1 MCQTRVVNEISLFSE
16 LNVRRAVSVKLFPQ
30 QMITIVANDTKKPIL
45 YGAIITLLICMG
57 QFLQGGKNG
66 R

>member
-30 QMITIVANDTKKPIL
+30 QMITIVANNTKKTIFVWGNHQTFDI
-45 YGAIITLLICMG
+45 Y
-57 QFLQGGKNG
+57 
-66 R
+66 